1 VAKTQLHGIQMTGD
15 QQKSEYEYQGEH
27 TEDLLERSRLE
38 ALFSARQAAADAL
51 RESESMY
58 QQLRQG
64 VSATRAR
71 NLSREKVR
79 SSVVAYALEAESL
92 LRTDAGRH
100 IYKEQSLGA
109 MPVPHQ
115 PPLSPN
121 HGHLWEQADSP
132 GDVAVTDIHLS
143 GVPESM
149 IRRDGDDMPT
159 AITVVGI
166 SSLLSL
172 PSPITARYT
181 LRSTLTYPESH
192 DTSDRLRQLYP
203 DTNIAAQAFRQINHL
218 LDELEITLPVGV
230 KSDSEAGSRYQDLVI
245 SDQ

>member
-1 VAKTQLHGIQMTGD
+1 MAENDENT
-15 QQKSEYEYQGEH
+15 EFEYQGEH
-27 TEDLLERSRLE
+27 TADLLEKSRLE

-51 RESESMY
+51 RESEAVY
-58 QQLRQG
+58 QQLAQG
-64 VSATRAR
+64 VSHTRAR

-109 MPVPHQ
+109 MPVPQQ
-115 PPLSPN
+115 PPLAPN
-121 HGHLWEQADSP
+121 HGHLWEQADRP
-132 GDVAVTDIHLS
+132 GDVAVTDITLA
-143 GVPESM
+143 GVPEAV
-149 IRRDGDDMPT
+149 ITRDAADLPT
-159 AITVVGI
+159 AINVIGI

-172 PSPITARYT
+172 PSPVTARYT
-181 LRSTLTYPESH
+181 LRSKLTYPDSH

-203 DTNIAAQAFRQINHL
+203 DTNIAAQAFRKINHL

-230 KSDSEAGSRYQDLVI
+230 KSDSEAGSRYQDMVI
-245 SDQ
+245 SDASD